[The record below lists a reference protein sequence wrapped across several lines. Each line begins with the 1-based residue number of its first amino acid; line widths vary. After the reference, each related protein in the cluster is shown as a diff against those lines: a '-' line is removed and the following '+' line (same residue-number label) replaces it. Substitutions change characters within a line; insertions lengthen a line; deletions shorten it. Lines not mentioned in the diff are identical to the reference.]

1 MTKRN
6 ARKGLGF
13 KAFFLL
19 FLLIVCM
26 ILFLPSTFLLMV
38 GMLPTA
44 VFYFVD
50 QSEGRN
56 KTFTIGAMNFT
67 GCFPYLLALWRNG
80 SSMEMALDFL
90 QSPVTIIVMYGAAA
104 SGHLIDWIVKVIVTN
119 ILIEKA
125 KYRLQKIEKI
135 KENMI
140 VRWGQG
146 VQGSQKGNTDED
158 KQEENAEKAAV

>member
-1 MTKRN
+1 
-6 ARKGLGF
+6 
-13 KAFFLL
+13 
-19 FLLIVCM
+19 M
-26 ILFLPSTFLLMV
+26 ILFLPSTFMLMV
-38 GMLPTA
+38 GMLPTV

-50 QSEGRN
+50 QSEGKN

-67 GCFPYLLALWRNG
+67 GCFPYLLALWRDG

-140 VRWGQG
+140 ERWGHG
-146 VQGSQKGNTDED
+146 VEGNQKGNADED
-158 KQEENAEKAAV
+158 GHEENAEKAAV